1 MIWLSTMELSAKDSF
16 SRTTPTDQVP
26 MPRTSSIARPTGS
39 NQDPAWSIPSLR
51 EPRYSQSLERG
62 LAILGCFTP
71 KRPVLGIA
79 DIADELGMSRS
90 TTHRY
95 VITLVALGYLE
106 QGASRKYRL
115 GLRVTDLGMSAL
127 NSTGLREHAH
137 PYLEELR
144 QRSSYTTSLG
154 VLDGAD
160 VLYVDR
166 VRSFRRGQ
174 GKVDLNLHVGS
185 RLPAYCTALGKLLLA
200 HLPDA
205 EQRELIASMKLAKHG
220 PNTITSKKA
229 LREELEQVISEGFA
243 VGDQELAAELYA
255 IAAPVRNEGREVVA
269 AVSLSASSAV
279 ISLEELVDALGPHL
293 VSTADRISA
302 RLGYRRD
309 DEQG

>member
-1 MIWLSTMELSAKDSF
+1 
-16 SRTTPTDQVP
+16 
-26 MPRTSSIARPTGS
+26 MPRTRTAAPKSADG
-39 NQDPAWSIPSLR
+39 QEPAWSIPSLR

-71 KRPVLGIA
+71 SRPVLGIA

-127 NSTGLREHAH
+127 NSTGLREHAR

-154 VLDGAD
+154 VLDGTE
-160 VLYVDR
+160 VLYIDR
-166 VRSFRRGQ
+166 ALSFRRGQ
-174 GKVDLNLHVGS
+174 NQIDLGLQAGS
-185 RLPAYCTALGKLLLA
+185 RVPAYASAMGKLLMA
-200 HLPDA
+200 NLPDNQQKSLLA
-205 EQRELIASMKLAKHG
+205 ELKPSKQG
-220 PNTITSKKA
+220 PNTIVSKKA
-229 LREELEQVISEGFA
+229 LRSELEQVREAGFA
-243 VGDQELAAELYA
+243 VDDQELAPGLFA
-255 IAAPVRNEGREVVA
+255 IAAPVRNESRDVVA
-269 AVSLSASSAV
+269 AVSLAAHSSG
-279 ISLEELVDALGPHL
+279 ISLEEMVDALGPHL
-293 VSTADRISA
+293 VSTADRVSA

-309 DEQG
+309 DERP

>member
-1 MIWLSTMELSAKDSF
+1 MA
-16 SRTTPTDQVP
+16 
-26 MPRTSSIARPTGS
+26 RTSSNASKSSTIMREPT
-39 NQDPAWSIPSLR
+39 WSIPSLR

-79 DIADELGMSRS
+79 DIADDLGMSRS

-137 PYLEELR
+137 PYLDELR
-144 QRSSYTTSLG
+144 RRSSYTVSLG
-154 VLDGAD
+154 VLDD
-160 VLYVDR
+160 TEVLYVDR
-166 VRSFRRGQ
+166 ARSFRRSQDQNGL
-174 GKVDLNLHVGS
+174 DLQAGS
-185 RLPAYCTALGKLLLA
+185 RLPAHSTAMGKLLLA
-200 HLPDA
+200 NLPD
-205 EQRELIASMKLAKHG
+205 EDQRSVLASMKLAKRG
-220 PNTITSKKA
+220 PNTIASKKA
-229 LREELEQVISEGFA
+229 LREELNEVQEEGFA
-243 VGDQELAAELYA
+243 VNDEELAAGLFA
-255 IAAPVRNEGREVVA
+255 IAAPVRNEARDVVA
-269 AVSLSASSAV
+269 AVSLSAPSSM
-279 ISLEELVDALGPHL
+279 ISLGELVDALGPHL

-309 DEQG
+309 DEQN

>member
-1 MIWLSTMELSAKDSF
+1 
-16 SRTTPTDQVP
+16 
-26 MPRTSSIARPTGS
+26 
-39 NQDPAWSIPSLR
+39 
-51 EPRYSQSLERG
+51 
-62 LAILGCFTP
+62 
-71 KRPVLGIA
+71 VLGIA

-144 QRSSYTTSLG
+144 QRTSYTTSLG
-154 VLDGAD
+154 VLDGGE

-166 VRSFRRGQ
+166 VRSYRRNQ
-174 GKVDLNLHVGS
+174 GTVDLNLHTGS
-185 RLPAYCTALGKLLLA
+185 RLPAYCTAMGKLLLA
-200 HLPDA
+200 NLPEA
-205 EQRELIASMKLAKHG
+205 EQKDLIASMKLAKRG

-229 LREELEQVISEGFA
+229 LREELDEIKASGFA
-243 VGDQELAAELYA
+243 VNDQELAAGLYS
-255 IAAPVRNEGREVVA
+255 IAAPVRNEARDVVA
-269 AVSLSASSAV
+269 AVNLAAHSGV

-309 DEQG
+309 DEQH

>member
-1 MIWLSTMELSAKDSF
+1 
-16 SRTTPTDQVP
+16 
-26 MPRTSSIARPTGS
+26 MPRTSSATPKAAKDGPE
-39 NQDPAWSIPSLR
+39 PAWSIPSLR

-79 DIADELGMSRS
+79 DIADDLGMSRS

-144 QRSSYTTSLG
+144 QRSSYTTNLG

-174 GKVDLNLHVGS
+174 GSIDLDLHIGS
-185 RLPAYCTALGKLLLA
+185 RVPSYCTAMGKLLLA
-200 HLPDA
+200 NLPEP
-205 EQRELIASMKLAKHG
+205 EQRELIASIKLSKRG
-220 PNTITSKKA
+220 PNTTTSKKA
-229 LREELEQVISEGFA
+229 LREELEEIGSAGFA
-243 VGDQELAAELYA
+243 VNDQELAPELYA
-255 IAAPVRNEGREVVA
+255 IAAPVRNEAREVVA
-269 AVSLSASSAV
+269 AANLSAHSSM
-279 ISLEELVDALGPHL
+279 ISLEEMVDALGPHL

-309 DEQG
+309 DEQN